1 MFGIRFTFDLLRNNG
16 GRRRKPT
23 RTMPA
28 LQGLEDRHLLSL
40 SFAPAVTLPV
50 GLRPESVVTADLNG
64 DGKQDIVVLNQGQ
77 FPDLHSSVSVL
88 LGNGDGTFQTSITT
102 DVLPGANSV
111 AVGDFHGDG
120 HLDLVLANRLTDVV
134 EVLRGNGDGTFQGS
148 PTLLPIPPNHA
159 IFPGITSVAVGDFRH
174 RGTLDIAATSAGS
187 NTVSVFLGNGDGTFQ
202 GRVDYAVG
210 AFPESVVAADLGN
223 GQVDLVVANHD
234 SSDVSV
240 LLGNGDGSF
249 QPAQN
254 IDVNAHLFGADSSPI
269 TLAVGDFNG
278 DGKPDSLV
286 SQEADFF
293 EEVATVVPGNGD
305 GTFQAPIHRDV
316 GFGLIGLAVGDF
328 NGDGNLDFAT
338 ADDDAA
344 LGAFT
349 ANVFLGNG
357 DGTFGDRNVFRT
369 GGSFAFGIAAGD
381 FKGDERLGLVVAN
394 TFSNDVS
401 VLLNTSTVATATAL
415 SADVSPAVV
424 GQPVNLTAMVTGPAG
439 IPGGTVTFMD
449 GATVLGTAPLD
460 NTGTATLAVTF
471 TAAGDHPLTAVYSG
485 QVPSTASTSDVL
497 TETVNPAPTAVVLT
511 PSVVQGLAGVPV
523 TFTVTVSPVAPGAG
537 VPTGAVTVLDGDTVL
552 GTAQLDENGQ
562 AVLTL
567 AFDAGDH
574 SLTVSYDGDDNFQ
587 SALSGPL
594 DLPIV

>member
-1 MFGIRFTFDLLRNNG
+1 
-16 GRRRKPT
+16 
-23 RTMPA
+23 
-28 LQGLEDRHLLSL
+28 
-40 SFAPAVTLPV
+40 
-50 GLRPESVVTADLNG
+50 
-64 DGKQDIVVLNQGQ
+64 
-77 FPDLHSSVSVL
+77 
-88 LGNGDGTFQTSITT
+88 
-102 DVLPGANSV
+102 
-111 AVGDFHGDG
+111 
-120 HLDLVLANRLTDVV
+120 
-134 EVLRGNGDGTFQGS
+134 
-148 PTLLPIPPNHA
+148 
-159 IFPGITSVAVGDFRH
+159 
-174 RGTLDIAATSAGS
+174 
-187 NTVSVFLGNGDGTFQ
+187 
-202 GRVDYAVG
+202 
-210 AFPESVVAADLGN
+210 
-223 GQVDLVVANHD
+223 VVANHD

-249 QPAQN
+249 QPARN

-278 DGKPDSLV
+278 DGKPDILV

-305 GTFQAPIHRDV
+305 ATFQAPIHKDV

-328 NGDGNLDFAT
+328 SGDGKLGFAT

-357 DGTFGDRNVFRT
+357 DGTFGNRNVFRT

-381 FKGDERLGLVVAN
+381 FKGDGRLDLVVAN

-401 VLLNTSTVATATAL
+401 VLLNTSTVATATTL
-415 SADVSPAVV
+415 SADANPAVV

-439 IPGGTVTFMD
+439 IPTGTVTFMD
-449 GATVLGTAPLD
+449 GATVLGTATLD
-460 NTGTATLAVTF
+460 GTGTATLAVTF
-471 TAAGDHPLTAVYSG
+471 PTAGDHALTAVYSG
-485 QVPSTASTSDVL
+485 QGLSAASTSDVL
-497 TETVNPAPTAVVLT
+497 TETVSPAPTAVVLM

-552 GTAQLDENGQ
+552 GNAPLDENGQ

-567 AFDAGDH
+567 ALAARDH
-574 SLTVSYDGDDNFQ
+574 SLTVSYDGDSNFRPG
-587 SALSGPL
+587 SSDPLALPV
-594 DLPIV
+594 I